1 MIRWIYIRN
10 IIFSL
15 TVVQIFYEDKAK
27 PKTIHDGFP
36 STTFLC
42 FADLVTKEKSELVRQ
57 HVPDDVI
64 LKMPT

>member
-15 TVVQIFYEDKAK
+15 AVVQIFYEDKAK

-42 FADLVTKEKSELVRQ
+42 FADLVTKEK
-57 HVPDDVI
+57 
-64 LKMPT
+64 K